1 MSLRNWCRRAVPLVV
16 AASVVVPSIV
26 VGQGIDSP
34 RIPLRTALADINTL
48 RVGYA
53 ESFNARDASAVAGA
67 YADDA
72 IVIGTDG
79 QVYAGKDAI
88 SKMLSSGADNWP
100 HVVIKSDSVRVYGA
114 TAIDVGTWTEH
125 PAGGGEMVSRYL
137 VVLRHDM
144 NGWKLM
150 YAADV
155 PVK

>member
-1 MSLRNWCRRAVPLVV
+1 VV
-16 AASVVVPSIV
+16 AASVVVPALAS
-26 VGQGIDSP
+26 GQGIDSP
-34 RIPLRTALADINTL
+34 RIPLRTALADIGTL
-48 RVGYA
+48 RTAYA
-53 ESFNARDASAVAGA
+53 ESFNARDASAVAGY

-72 IVIGTDG
+72 IVIGSDG
-79 QVYAGKDAI
+79 KLYSGKDAI
-88 SKMLSSGADNWP
+88 SKMMLTDADNWP

-125 PAGGGEMVSRYL
+125 PAGGGEMVNRYL